1 MCLAFVLTTVDEP
14 ESGTEKG
21 RNSSY
26 LLEHPLS
33 RPFSYLMVLKSK
45 HIWRFLRL
53 LLRGSTFIQ
62 QPSLAVTFRCSSED
76 AMFHRRNRFPPKRM
90 TQKSINPAESALHRR
105 RRRCLVKLL
114 PKNPLLLHN
123 FRTTTEF
130 GKAKCQSITIARN
143 TSDSLAKPQPQSE
156 IRSVIVH

>member
-1 MCLAFVLTTVDEP
+1 MDPGMFHHLA
-14 ESGTEKG
+14 ESQFGNPPPPSNVSLQG
-21 RNSSY
+21 RSTS
-26 LLEHPLS
+26 L
-33 RPFSYLMVLKSK
+33 FT
-45 HIWRFLRL
+45 WRFLRL
-53 LLRGSTFIQ
+53 RRSTFIQ

-76 AMFHRRNRFPPKRM
+76 AMFLRRNRFPPKRM

-143 TSDSLAKPQPQSE
+143 TGDSLAKPQPQSE